1 MKTPLEI
8 VVTNDDGITAPWIA
22 LLAETASEFGNV
34 TVIAPDRNWSATGHQ
49 KALGRSMRVDPAA
62 PVGGAPAY
70 ACDHSPSDCSALA
83 GLGFLNKKIDVVFSG
98 VNPTNNVSRD
108 ITYSGTVTAAL
119 EATIWGMR
127 AAAFSLD
134 EPGSYTENR
143 DIVKPYLRRA
153 IRTFSGI
160 ALPPFTI
167 LNFNFPD
174 PETLKRGQSEFV
186 ITVQGERVYRDELIR
201 RVDPFGRPYYWF
213 GGDKPEGDT
222 HPGTDCGE
230 IARGNI
236 SVTPLH
242 LDLTAREELAALRKV
257 VWN

>member
-1 MKTPLEI
+1 MNK
-8 VVTNDDGITAPWIA
+8 APWIA
-22 LLAETASEFGNV
+22 LLVETASEFGNV

-134 EPGSYTENR
+134 EPGSY
-143 DIVKPYLRRA
+143 L
-153 IRTFSGI
+153 I
-160 ALPPFTI
+160 A
-167 LNFNFPD
+167 
-174 PETLKRGQSEFV
+174 SA
-186 ITVQGERVYRDELIR
+186 
-201 RVDPFGRPYYWF
+201 
-213 GGDKPEGDT
+213 DK
-222 HPGTDCGE
+222 
-230 IARGNI
+230 
-236 SVTPLH
+236 TPLKTS
-242 LDLTAREELAALRKV
+242 DPNVTVDGGTIDDRSEERHVGKECRSR
-257 VWN
+257 WSPYH

>member
-1 MKTPLEI
+1 MC
-8 VVTNDDGITAPWIA
+8 
-22 LLAETASEFGNV
+22 S
-34 TVIAPDRNWSATGHQ
+34 
-49 KALGRSMRVDPAA
+49 
-62 PVGGAPAY
+62 
-70 ACDHSPSDCSALA
+70 SDL
-83 GLGFLNKKIDVVFSG
+83 
-98 VNPTNNVSRD
+98 
-108 ITYSGTVTAAL
+108 
-119 EATIWGMR
+119 MR
-127 AAAFSLD
+127 AAAFLFD
-134 EPGSYTENR
+134 EFGSYAENR